1 MPAPRFIVEP
11 PGFTQRPYGLLSV
24 VENRT
29 ANSPHW
35 QMGVQWED
43 FCGPVG
49 TTYEPCFTTSP
60 TSSGAAVPKE
70 ATSGEESFAAT
81 PFTIY
86 SRIDC
91 SAPGFYEESEARAA
105 EVLSEWEQWQIENTF
120 WTGSAGGPQNVAFP
134 HLAASTAFYDV
145 DPAPGGTGE
154 FGESVL
160 QLAASVPVTGAM
172 DPATALGVVE
182 NGLADCYPGVGI
194 IHIPAELLPRFVE
207 AYVVVRDGPRLKTLA
222 GNLVSAGAG
231 YPNTSPTGAATPT
244 TPPGAGWI
252 YATPPVFLYRS
263 PLRSIAAR
271 ETLDRTV
278 NTVEALSER
287 TVVLGYSCCL
297 VAAPVAA
304 PA

>member
-1 MPAPRFIVEP
+1 MVAPRFIVEP
-11 PGFTQRPYGLLSV
+11 PGFTQSPYGLLSV

-29 ANSPHW
+29 AASPHW
-35 QMGVQWED
+35 QMGVQWQD

-49 TTYEPCFTTSP
+49 TTYEGCFTTSP
-60 TSSGAAVPKE
+60 ATSGAATPKV
-70 ATSGEESFAAT
+70 ATSDVESFAAT

-91 SAPGFYEESEARAA
+91 SAVGFYEHSQSDAA
-105 EVLSEWEQWQIENTF
+105 MVLTEWEQWQIENTF
-120 WTGSAGGPQNVAFP
+120 WTGIAGGVGDIVFP
-134 HLAASTAFYDV
+134 HLAADANVFEGFADALT
-145 DPAPGGTGE
+145 
-154 FGESVL
+154 L
-160 QLAASVPVTGAM
+160 QMAATVPVTGAM

-222 GNLVSAGAG
+222 GNLVSAGGG
-231 YPNTSPTGAATPT
+231 YPNTSPAGVATPVV
-244 TPPGAGWI
+244 PPGGGWI

-263 PLRSIAAR
+263 PLRSISAR